1 MVSLK
6 SAGSLPSINGCQ
18 LPATTFSSA
27 NPYDSQMTKHPPPH
41 IIAVVDDDPS
51 LLQSIRILLES
62 EDHVVRLFASAAV
75 LLESGCLADTDCVIS
90 DITMP
95 VMNGLD
101 LLEAI
106 HASFP
111 GLPVIFVTGHPEMLD
126 GLALD
131 GSQHF
136 RAFTKPFKGQ
146 ELLAAIRDAVQ

>member
-1 MVSLK
+1 
-6 SAGSLPSINGCQ
+6 
-18 LPATTFSSA
+18 
-27 NPYDSQMTKHPPPH
+27 MTKHPPPY
-41 IIAVVDDDPS
+41 IIAVVDDDPN

-62 EDHVVRLFASAAV
+62 EDHVVRLFASAAA

-95 VMNGLD
+95 VMNGVD

-106 HASFP
+106 HVGFP

-146 ELLAAIRDAVQ
+146 ELLEAIRNAVE